1 MGLSLS
7 CFASHQT
14 VSEGDKCRVIPLIRY
29 SSYAPDTVRIKGM
42 TMSTASARNGWGADE
57 IGWRAVGEF
66 MPALSFERGRMKL
79 EESAHARRQLLSLLH
94 YLLPTLAVV
103 EAGSGS
109 RGEFDLDAF
118 IKAESETLH
127 TLLAQR
133 EFTPVLT
140 GDEHDAV
147 LEKCWEYL
155 WEGFARHCLFVLD
168 IQNRLQP
175 MEFTIIH
182 EDAYQ
187 ALVARYRKE
196 PRYGE
201 VRPDE
206 RTVIQT
212 AFEKGQKY
220 VADRERIGE
229 KLDARLATFYPASMF
244 AEALTHISE
253 TTRNLYLFRE
263 YLQEVASVVL
273 QGKMTLDDVV
283 TLLIRDVEGLFALGS
298 LDDLGIPFSP
308 VSFAACEDY
317 SNDCG
322 NEYLSFVA
330 AVNEKANRSRK
341 RAMYGEFKSFRLLC
355 ASQEDLQRV
364 AKESDDWDCGFEIV
378 SVTPSTYGTALEAVV
393 DTSLD
398 MRRFTLLLEEVNLPL
413 MLKSLKLA

>member
-14 VSEGDKCRVIPLIRY
+14 VSEDDKCRVIPLIRY
-29 SSYAPDTVRIKGM
+29 ASYAPDTVRIKGM

-57 IGWRAVGEF
+57 VGWRAIGEF
-66 MPALSFERGRMKL
+66 MPALSSERGRVKL

-109 RGEFDLDAF
+109 RGEFDLAAF
-118 IKAESETLH
+118 IKAESEALYG
-127 TLLAQR
+127 LLAQR
-133 EFTPVLT
+133 EFTPVLV
-140 GDEHDAV
+140 GGEHDAV

-155 WEGFARHCLFVLD
+155 WEGLVHHRLFVLD

-175 MEFTIIH
+175 MEFAIIH

-187 ALVARYRKE
+187 ALAERYREE
-196 PRYGE
+196 PRYGVE
-201 VRPDE
+201 RPDE
-206 RTVIQT
+206 RTIIEA

-220 VADRERIGE
+220 LEDQAAKGKQLEG
-229 KLDARLATFYPASMF
+229 RLATLYPASIF

-263 YLQEVASVVL
+263 YLQDVASVVL
-273 QGKMTLDDVV
+273 QGKMTFDAVV
-283 TLLIRDVEGLFALGS
+283 TLLTRDVEGLFSLAS

-355 ASQEDLQRV
+355 ASQEDLHRV